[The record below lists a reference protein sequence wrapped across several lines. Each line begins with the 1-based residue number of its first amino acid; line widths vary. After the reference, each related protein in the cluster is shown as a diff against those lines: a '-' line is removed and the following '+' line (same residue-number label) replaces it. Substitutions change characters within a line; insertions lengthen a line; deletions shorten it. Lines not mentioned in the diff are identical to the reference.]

1 MGWGRERTESA
12 EQTEKL
18 PRADSGGSIG
28 QMEGIQ

>member
-18 PRADSGGSIG
+18 PRAGSGGSID